1 MEGSHATH
9 RQFAAGKA
17 ARGHEA
23 KSYHRRVPVLD
34 SSSGVEQLF
43 SKIRRSLVEHANA
56 SKETDRRNAI
66 VMGDGHSTAEKEE
79 IIRDARKI
87 CVSLLQSG
95 ASRPRTRQR
104 FDSGKTGTKVKEGS
118 FAHWNRARK
127 TAVQQAV
134 QDL

>member
-1 MEGSHATH
+1 M
-9 RQFAAGKA
+9 
-17 ARGHEA
+17 
-23 KSYHRRVPVLD
+23 
-34 SSSGVEQLF
+34 
-43 SKIRRSLVEHANA
+43 EHANA

-66 VMGDGHSTAEKEE
+66 VMGDGHSSAEKEE

-87 CVSLLQSG
+87 YVSLLKSG

>member
-23 KSYHRRVPVLD
+23 KSYHGRVPVLD

-43 SKIRRSLVEHANA
+43 SKIRRSPVEHANA

-66 VMGDGHSTAEKEE
+66 VMGDGHPSAETEE

-87 CVSLLQSG
+87 YVSLLQSG